1 MKQSTI
7 RNLAPEASPWQEERH
22 RLINSENFGEA
33 ASTFLQTGITTS
45 SPKLTKKTKKKQKT
59 ELDLEIRAT
68 RKRKRKLLNQ
78 LLKDKLAQIT
88 DDDEPSKKRNLIIT
102 ITNDSAVKRNVRA
115 LKEELKSKE
124 DPANK
129 STNAEED
136 PTPTTISNQTEKYL
150 EYVETYDDSSV
161 WVRTPA

>member
-1 MKQSTI
+1 M
-7 RNLAPEASPWQEERH
+7 RNLAPEESLWQEERR

-33 ASTFLQTGITTS
+33 ASSFLQTGITTS
-45 SPKLTKKTKKKQKT
+45 SPKPRKKTKKKKKT

-102 ITNDSAVKRNVRA
+102 INDSAAKRNVRA

-136 PTPTTISNQTEKYL
+136 PTPTTISNQAEKYL
-150 EYVETYDDSSV
+150 EYVETYDESGV
-161 WVRTPA
+161 WARTPA

>member
-1 MKQSTI
+1 M

-33 ASTFLQTGITTS
+33 ASTFLQTGIITS

-59 ELDLEIRAT
+59 ELDLEIRAI

-78 LLKDKLAQIT
+78 LLKNELAQIT

-102 ITNDSAVKRNVRA
+102 INDSAAKRNVRA
-115 LKEELKSKE
+115 LKEEWKSKE

-136 PTPTTISNQTEKYL
+136 PTPTTISNQAEKYL

-161 WVRTPA
+161 WARTPA

>member
-1 MKQSTI
+1 M
-7 RNLAPEASPWQEERH
+7 RNLAPEESLWQEERC

-33 ASTFLQTGITTS
+33 ASSFLQTGITTS
-45 SPKLTKKTKKKQKT
+45 SPKPRKNTKKKKKT

-102 ITNDSAVKRNVRA
+102 INDSAAKRNVRA

>member
-1 MKQSTI
+1 MRRSS
-7 RNLAPEASPWQEERH
+7 RSREETN
-22 RLINSENFGEA
+22 LINSKNFGESA
-33 ASTFLQTGITTS
+33 AFFLKTGITHS
-45 SPKLTKKTKKKQKT
+45 SPKLTKQTKKKQKT
-59 ELDLEIRAT
+59 ELDLEIRAI

-78 LLKDKLAQIT
+78 LLKNELAQIT

-102 ITNDSAVKRNVRA
+102 INDSAAKRNVRA
-115 LKEELKSKE
+115 LKEEWKSKE